1 MKKLVFLTGA
11 GVSAESGLRT
21 FRDSDGL
28 WENYSVADVASH
40 EGWLANPTLVTEFY
54 NARRRETLEKLPNEA
69 HRLIQSL
76 EAQFDVS
83 VITQNIDN
91 LHEQAGTK
99 HIIHLHGEVMKMCSS
114 RNVEDSTC
122 WLQLTPDSCEVAP
135 GTLAADGSLLRPYVV
150 FFGEAVPKI
159 EEAALLTQT
168 ADIFVVV
175 GTSLNVYPAAG
186 LLHYVRRG
194 VPIYVIDPKPVPTQG
209 LHVHH
214 IMKKA
219 SEGMRELCEQLM
231 PLS

>member
-1 MKKLVFLTGA
+1 MKKIVFLTGA

-54 NARRRETLEKLPNEA
+54 NARRRETIEKQPNEA

-76 EAQFDVS
+76 EASFDVS

-114 RNVEDSTC
+114 RHVEDPTC
-122 WLQLTPDSCEVAP
+122 WQQLTPDACEVAP

-194 VPIYVIDPKPVPTQG
+194 VPIYVIDPKPVPTRG
-209 LHVHH
+209 LHVEH

-219 SEGMRELCEQLM
+219 SEGMRELCERLCPQA
-231 PLS
+231 